1 MGTGNSLGTMSEVQL
16 LSLMVAIA
24 EGDESGVR
32 KALREA
38 PELPAAAIEH
48 DATRSDPAPPV
59 LQQLSCYFYKGDTAL
74 HVAAAAHRL
83 AIASLLLDL
92 GARNRRGTTSLHH
105 AAAGAP
111 ESRRYDPEA
120 QVETIRVLLAAG
132 ADPEAVNKDGATPL
146 HRAIRSRCSLAVATL
161 LEAGVSPVRPN
172 GNGSSPLHLATHA
185 TGRGGSGAPAAKRE
199 QAEIIRLLTDSAS
212 R

>member
-1 MGTGNSLGTMSEVQL
+1 
-16 LSLMVAIA
+16 VAIA
-24 EGDESGVR
+24 EGDRSRAGQ
-32 KALREA
+32 ALRETRG
-38 PELPAAAIEH
+38 LTAAAIER
-48 DATRSDPAPPV
+48 DAPRTDPAPQV
-59 LQQLSCYFYKGDTAL
+59 LQQLSCYLYKGDTAL
-74 HVAAAAHRL
+74 HVAAAAHRP
-83 AIASLLLDL
+83 AIASLLLNLGADV
-92 GARNRRGTTSLHH
+92 GARNRRGTTALHH

-111 ESRRYDPEA
+111 ESPRYDPEA
-120 QVETIRVLLAAG
+120 QVETLGVLLAAG

-146 HRAIRSRCSLAVATL
+146 HRAIRSRCSVAVATL
-161 LEAGVSPVRPN
+161 LEAGASPVRPN

>member
-1 MGTGNSLGTMSEVQL
+1 MRSIGLPAGMGESLWGLGPVGTGNSLGTMSEVQL
-16 LSLMVAIA
+16 LSLMVALA

-48 DATRSDPAPPV
+48 DAPRTDPAPPV

-74 HVAAAAHRL
+74 HVAAAAHRP

-92 GARNRRGTTSLHH
+92 GADVGARNRRGTTSLHH

-111 ESRRYDPEA
+111 ESQRYDPEA

-146 HRAIRSRCSLAVATL
+146 HRAIRSRCSV
-161 LEAGVSPVRPN
+161 
-172 GNGSSPLHLATHA
+172 
-185 TGRGGSGAPAAKRE
+185 
-199 QAEIIRLLTDSAS
+199 
-212 R
+212 